1 MKVQDIKKGGGYLLE
16 NKTRLNLPVLGYVEP
31 INLHMR
37 INLFDDY
44 SLKEAFLNLRSE
56 SYFLKGELKKNKNNL
71 YSLCLE
77 TPLQKL
83 KKPLFIKG
91 ELINSL
97 FFPISFNFLPLKKKV
112 TFYVYDPFLEKKMKI
127 TLLNK
132 GRRAMRNFKEK
143 TYLVEMDVEG
153 VKGKLYINPQ
163 GRLLYEEFLGFKFI
177 KEEPRL
183 LFSKKA
189 SSSVDIAQILAIETE
204 KLPEPEKLHYLKV
217 KIRGIKKEW
226 IREDFNQKVIF
237 QKEEAIVE
245 ITKRIPAQE
254 TFTLSSGNFQKYLK
268 EDRFIRFNAPLL
280 KKTVSSI
287 IKNEKNPLE
296 ILKKLSYWINKNI
309 KKVPTFSIPNTL
321 DTLKMRQGDCAEI
334 SALLVGFLRCVGIP
348 SYVNIGLVYR
358 EGKFFYHAWVSL
370 YVGEWIDTDPALNQ
384 LIADPTHIKL
394 FQGLE
399 NQFEIFKL
407 LNNLKI
413 DIVEYR

>member
-1 MKVQDIKKGGGYLLE
+1 MKVQELREGGGYLLE
-16 NKTRLNLPVLGYVEP
+16 NDTHLNLPVLGYVEP
-31 INLHMR
+31 IDLHTK
-37 INLFDDY
+37 IKLFDDY
-44 SLKEAFLNLRSE
+44 SLKKAFLELHSKN
-56 SYFLKGELKKNKNNL
+56 YFLKGELKKIKDNFYL
-71 YSLCLE
+71 LHLE

-83 KKPLFIKG
+83 EKSLSIK
-91 ELINSL
+91 EDLINSL
-97 FFPISFNFLPLKKKV
+97 FLPISFNFLPLKKKV

-127 TLLNK
+127 TLFNK
-132 GRRAMRNFKEK
+132 GRKAMKNFKEK
-143 TYLVEMDVEG
+143 TYLIEMDVEG
-153 VKGKLYINPQ
+153 VKGKLYVDSQ
-163 GRLLYEEFLGFKFI
+163 GRLLYEDFLGFKFI

-183 LFSKKA
+183 LFSKKT
-189 SSSVDIAQILAIETE
+189 SSSIDIAQILAIETE

-226 IREDFNQKVIF
+226 IREDFNQKVSF
-237 QKEEAIVE
+237 EEKEAIVE
-245 ITKRIPAQE
+245 ITKKIPARKNI
-254 TFTLSSGNFQKYLK
+254 TFSPSNFQKYLK
-268 EDRFIRFNAPLL
+268 EDKFIRFNNPLL
-280 KKTVSSI
+280 QKTVSSI
-287 IKNEKNPLE
+287 IKDEKNPLE
-296 ILKKLSYWINKNI
+296 ILKKLSFWINKNI
-309 KKVPTFSIPNTL
+309 KKIPTFSIPNTL

-358 EGKFFYHAWVSL
+358 EEKFFYHAWVSL